1 MTKRPPACA
10 PRPVDSSSLSLPTVY
25 EYVDYRAFMRD
36 HFAACKATMPQY
48 SFRYLARKAG
58 FTSSNFLKLVMDGD
72 RNLGPQAVEK
82 VAKALKLDADAAEF
96 FANLIAMNQSQTVAE
111 RNRAFERVA
120 ANRRFRAA
128 RKLDGPLFEY
138 LTHWYYPAI
147 RELAAR
153 ADFVDD
159 PAWVAQQIEP
169 PIEARQAKAALKTL
183 LNLGLLVRT
192 ESGKVERGEAS
203 LTTGHE
209 VRSVV
214 IPAYHL
220 QMIERA
226 AKAVE
231 RVPPDQR
238 DVSALT
244 VCIREETVPDLKA
257 RIHRFREEMMDRC
270 DSETSA
276 TRVYQ
281 LCIQLFPLSR
291 GQGDAPPPA
300 PSPAKLA
307 PAPKPA
313 RKAAAKTAPASSG
326 ESAGKPAR
334 TAKK

>member
-1 MTKRPPACA
+1 MAA
-10 PRPVDSSSLSLPTVY
+10 PLPKVY
-25 EYVDYRAFMRD
+25 EFLDYRAFMRD
-36 HFAACKATMPQY
+36 HFAASKASMPQY

-82 VAKALKLDADAAEF
+82 VAKAMKLDSHETEF
-96 FANLIAMNQSQTVAE
+96 FAQLVALNQAQTVAE
-111 RNRAFERVA
+111 RNRAFEVVA

-138 LTHWYYPAI
+138 LTRWYYPAI

-159 PAWVAQQIEP
+159 PAWVAAQIQP
-169 PIEARQAKAALKTL
+169 PIDVRQAKAALETL
-183 LNLGLLVRT
+183 LKLGLLVRT
-192 ESGKVERGEAS
+192 AAGVERGDAS

-220 QMIERA
+220 QMIEQA

-231 RVPPDQR
+231 RVPPEQR

-244 VCIREETVPDLKA
+244 VCIKESSLADLKA
-257 RIHRFREEMMDRC
+257 KIHRFREEMLHRC
-270 DSETSA
+270 DSEEEPE
-276 TRVYQ
+276 RVYQ
-281 LCIQLFPLSR
+281 LCIQLFPLSK
-291 GQGDAPPPA
+291 GHPP
-300 PSPAKLA
+300 
-307 PAPKPA
+307 
-313 RKAAAKTAPASSG
+313 TAPA
-326 ESAGKPAR
+326 K
-334 TAKK
+334 AKKKKDG

>member
-1 MTKRPPACA
+1 VSA
-10 PRPVDSSSLSLPTVY
+10 LPSVY

-72 RNLGPQAVEK
+72 RNLGPQAIEK
-82 VAKALKLDADAAEF
+82 VAKAMKLDAEAAEF
-96 FANLIAMNQSQTVAE
+96 FAQLIAMNQAQTVAE

-128 RKLDGPLFEY
+128 KKLDGPLFEY

-153 ADFVDD
+153 PDFVDD
-159 PAWVAQQIEP
+159 PAWVAAQISP
-169 PIEARQAKAALKTL
+169 GIEARQAKSALKTL
-183 LNLGLLVRT
+183 ESLGLLVRG
-192 ESGKVERGEAS
+192 EDGKLARGEAS

-231 RVPPDQR
+231 TVPPEQR

-244 VCIREETVPDLKA
+244 VCIKESSLSDLKGK
-257 RIHRFREEMMDRC
+257 IHRFREEMMERC
-270 DSETSA
+270 DSEPEPE
-276 TRVYQ
+276 RVYQ

-291 GQGDAPPPA
+291 QKATSDGDKNVTEKSK
-300 PSPAKLA
+300 PS
-307 PAPKPA
+307 
-313 RKAAAKTAPASSG
+313 KT
-326 ESAGKPAR
+326 K
-334 TAKK
+334 

>member
-1 MTKRPPACA
+1 MADIP
-10 PRPVDSSSLSLPTVY
+10 SVY
-25 EYVDYRAFMRD
+25 AYVDYRAFMRD
-36 HFAACKATMPQY
+36 HFAAKKATMPQY
-48 SFRYLARKAG
+48 SFRFLARKAG

-82 VAKALKLDADAAEF
+82 VAKAMKLDADEADF
-96 FANLIAMNQSQTVAE
+96 FGQLVTMNQAQTVAE

-128 RKLDGPLFEY
+128 KKLDGPLFEY

-153 ADFVDD
+153 SDFVDD
-159 PAWVAQQIEP
+159 PAWVAQQIDP
-169 PIEARQAKAALKTL
+169 PIEPRQAKAALKTL
-183 LNLGLLVRT
+183 LNLGLLVKNA
-192 ESGKVERGEAS
+192 SGKVERGEAS

-220 QMIERA
+220 QMIEQA
-226 AKAVE
+226 AQSVI

-244 VCIREETVPDLKA
+244 VCIREDSLGDLKA

-270 DSETSA
+270 DSETEG

-291 GQGDAPPPA
+291 AAASPPPA
-300 PSPAKLA
+300 QKPAKK
-307 PAPKPA
+307 PK
-313 RKAAAKTAPASSG
+313 G
-326 ESAGKPAR
+326 
-334 TAKK
+334 